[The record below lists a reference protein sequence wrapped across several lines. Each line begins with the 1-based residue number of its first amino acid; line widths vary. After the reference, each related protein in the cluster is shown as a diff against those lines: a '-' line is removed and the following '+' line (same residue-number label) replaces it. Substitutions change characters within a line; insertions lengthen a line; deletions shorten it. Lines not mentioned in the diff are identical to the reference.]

1 MARRK
6 RDFAKEYYS
15 RITRGTQRGLTRSQA
30 RGHPGPGERLVS
42 QPTKPS
48 SYSRQLEAGFK
59 AIREGKPL
67 AAAAREIHV
76 SSERLRRYLR
86 EQGIAERRG
95 RRWVALDDNRPRRM
109 LMYSNG
115 EARTV
120 TVDRPAASDIG
131 TYMSAASHFL
141 NTNLP
146 IFLQPFEDLGVID
159 IRGIYHPFET
169 DPNTLYR
176 LAHSGDETFEQ
187 VYRIIL

>member
-1 MARRK
+1 MAQRK
-6 RDFAKEYYS
+6 RDYSKEYS
-15 RITRGTQRGLTRSQA
+15 NRIARGIRLSLTRSQA
-30 RGHPGPGERLVS
+30 RGHPGPGQALAS
-42 QPTKPS
+42 QPLEPARF
-48 SYSRQLEAGFK
+48 SRQLEVGFK

-67 AAAAREIHV
+67 AAAAKEIHV
-76 SSERLRRYLR
+76 SPERLRRYLR

-95 RRWVALDDNRPRRM
+95 RRWLALNDKRRRRM

-115 EARTV
+115 EARLV

-131 TYMSAASHFL
+131 TYMSAANRFL
-141 NTNLP
+141 HTNLP
-146 IFLQPFEDLGVID
+146 TFLQPFEDRGVTD